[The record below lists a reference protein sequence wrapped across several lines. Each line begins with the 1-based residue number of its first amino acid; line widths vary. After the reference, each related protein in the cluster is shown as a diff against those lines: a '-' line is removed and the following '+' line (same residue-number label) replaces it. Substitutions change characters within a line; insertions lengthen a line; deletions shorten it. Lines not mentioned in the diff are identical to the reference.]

1 MNHFD
6 LAQSFVE
13 HCERGQPETL
23 AAEFQA
29 LLERLGFRYFACCS
43 HVNPA
48 NPAPGAV
55 MAHNYPAV
63 WARVFSQ
70 SGMHESDPVLLHAER
85 SALPFFWDAAQF
97 RVHLTP
103 AQREVFAAAGTL
115 GIAHGFTIPV
125 HGPWK
130 PDALYASCSLV
141 PDAGSIDA
149 SSYFTAQLLAA
160 PFYEAARRGNS
171 PIRPDPERISLSRRE
186 RECLELA
193 AQGKSDCEIGR
204 VLRISESTVR
214 TYIERVMRRVGAPTR
229 AQAIAHALAL
239 RLIRFGDVLRVQVRE

>member
-29 LLERLGFRYFACCS
+29 SLERLGFRYFACCS
-43 HVNPA
+43 HVDPA

-63 WARVFSQ
+63 WVRAFSQ

-85 SALPFFWDAAQF
+85 SALPFFWDALQVRA
-97 RVHLTP
+97 HLTRD
-103 AQREVFAAAGTL
+103 QREILAAAGTL
-115 GIAHGFTIPV
+115 GIVHGFTIPL
-125 HGPWK
+125 HGPWE
-130 PDALYASCSLV
+130 PDAPSASCSLV
-141 PDAGSIDA
+141 PDTRSIDA

-171 PIRPDPERISLSRRE
+171 PIAPDPARISLSRRE
-186 RECLELA
+186 RECLEFA

-204 VLRISESTVR
+204 VLRIAESTR
-214 TYIERVMRRVGAPTR
+214 SEEHTSELQSPI
-229 AQAIAHALAL
+229 
-239 RLIRFGDVLRVQVRE
+239 